1 SESISKT
8 TTWNV
13 GALVIQNQLLN
24 LHFLFPLFF
33 PQGFPKLI
41 TTGKVFA
48 KGGTEMNLKFNSVQ
62 P

>member
-1 SESISKT
+1 KT

-41 TTGKVFA
+41 TTHKYTKYFQSE
-48 KGGTEMNLKFNSVQ
+48 KYLINFLKRNQ
-62 P
+62 LKY